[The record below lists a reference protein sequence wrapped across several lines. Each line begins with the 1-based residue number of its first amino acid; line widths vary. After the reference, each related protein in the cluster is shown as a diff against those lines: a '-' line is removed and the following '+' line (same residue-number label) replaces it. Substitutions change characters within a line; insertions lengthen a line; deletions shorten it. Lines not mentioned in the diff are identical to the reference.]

1 MQTTPVLEAP
11 TPPPKVEPPHRLP
24 RGPMIA
30 LLVSAITATACEIC
44 LKLGAI
50 ETASHPTAVPWL
62 GISGLGSKWVWFGIL
77 FTILSFGAWVR
88 AIRVIPLSIAY
99 TLSNSV
105 HVFIPLGCWWILG
118 ETISP
123 RRWIGIALVIV
134 GLIVIA
140 RPFAK
145 LDEKLSEAL

>member
-1 MQTTPVLEAP
+1 
-11 TPPPKVEPPHRLP
+11 
-24 RGPMIA
+24 MIA
-30 LLVSAITATACEIC
+30 LLFSALTAAACEIC

-50 ETASHPTAVPWL
+50 ETAERPTSVPWL
-62 GISGLGSKWVWFGIL
+62 GISGLESKWVWFGIL
-77 FTILSFGAWVR
+77 LTIFSFGAWVR
-88 AIRVIPLSIAY
+88 AVRVIPLSIAY
-99 TLSNSV
+99 TLGNSV
-105 HVFIPLGCWWILG
+105 YIFIPLGCWWILG

-123 RRWIGIALVIV
+123 RRWVGIALVIV